1 MDMDQ
6 LTQENA
12 TMVEQ
17 SAAASEQMASQAE
30 RLRQLF
36 VPGQRRN
43 YQKKATTKKRIEGDH
58 NLKDSKS
65 LPEPNYKKSRFTNQS
80 NTEEDF
86 FE

>member
-1 MDMDQ
+1 
-6 LTQENA
+6 
-12 TMVEQ
+12 MVEQ

-43 YQKKATTKKRIEGDH
+43 NQKKATSKKTIESDH
-58 NLKDSKS
+58 NLRDSKS

-80 NTEEDF
+80 NNEEDF

>member
-36 VPGQRRN
+36 VPGQLRS
-43 YQKKATTKKRIEGDH
+43 YQKDLTTKKTIERDH
-58 NLKDSKS
+58 KLNDSKS

-80 NTEEDF
+80 NTAEDF